1 MARTDNLNNFLT
13 DVANSIRT
21 KTGKTDKIKASSFD
35 TEIKSI
41 ETGGREPTLEEV
53 TTTITSN
60 TTTVITPSEG
70 YDGIGKAT
78 VITNVAGGSSGR
90 IPNEYQEVQY
100 IGKTSTSGSTY
111 IDTKYK
117 PTYNTKVIAKASLF
131 TGFLCGE
138 DSGWATKGFGIL
150 FRYSYFSNKYSP
162 VSITNDIHD
171 FIVSKAGFYVDD
183 VLKDSFSGAA
193 TFTADYSLH
202 IYSNNRNGSPSE
214 YGYGNIYTFKIYE
227 ADVLQRDFVPCYEKS
242 TNNIGLYDLVTQKFY
257 PTSGTGNWIK
267 GEDVIPEPQ
276 INLQNK
282 EITITKNGTTSVTYD
297 SNYDGLRQVDIT
309 TAVPGGG
316 TSVTITNGDYL
327 FYRNARVEQFSDI
340 FDLCNNLQSIYY
352 MFYGASNISTD
363 IDLSNKL
370 ASGHNHRFD
379 DLFNGASKIPSIKIN
394 VPQTT
399 STSLEQTFS
408 GCTGLTSIDFTGFN
422 FSKITNLQRTF
433 AKCNNLTTITGF
445 FDNDLTNVT
454 TLQNTF
460 DSCKKLETIDFSRQ
474 TMDKLTTMESTF
486 ANTTNAK
493 VIKFPKTTN
502 AKVTSMYTCF
512 YNDNNIET
520 LDMSGFK
527 IGAITSARGMFAS
540 ATNRDTSIEGTVE
553 IDFGDQTFPKTSGYN
568 FGILFQYNKF
578 IKRVNLNFM
587 KTLTYTQSQF
597 DYMFQGASSLVEL
610 DLTPI
615 VINKTG
621 LTTLRAIFDGCAR
634 LTNIIGIENIVPT
647 KLSGSVSI
655 QYLFRDCK
663 SLTSIDL
670 SAFDTTHVTQ
680 DSNSYYWG
688 TTAFSSMFE
697 GCESLQTLNISHFVI
712 DTSIKA
718 FQKTFYNCKSLTSL
732 ILPNMSGNKLE
743 QMYQVFYNVGTNNTD
758 CTINI
763 KDILPISNISDW
775 RYCFYGCGSKN
786 LNISSSTTAISHDN
800 IDIRYMYSNC
810 KNVLSLDLRWVKSI
824 NNAQY
829 LCDGCN
835 SLEEVDISNVHN
847 VGNDKLDY
855 AFQNCPS
862 LKTIELHHS
871 STEPLF
877 ARSNYLYGPTKMFYN
892 CTSLEVLDFRYAM
905 GDSAGSTQ
913 MSYGDNTFAE
923 CRKLRKLDLRG
934 NPGYGGLG
942 PNSSSWNSGA
952 VTAKTFLNCGADNN
966 TPTIVYVDTEGTRNN
981 IIQAANSYGCN
992 WSEENVIVVA
1002 DPEQEVDMS

>member
-13 DVANSIRT
+13 DVADSIRT

-35 TEIKSI
+35 TEIESI
-41 ETGGREPTLEEV
+41 ETGGGEPTLEEV

-78 VITNVAGGSSGR
+78 IVTNVDSSSGR
-90 IPNEYQEVQY
+90 IPSKYQEVEY
-100 IGKTSTSGSTY
+100 IGKSSATASY

-117 PTYNTKVIAKASLF
+117 PTYNTKVVATASIF
-131 TGFLCGE
+131 SGFLCGQ
-138 DSGWATKGFGIL
+138 DSGWSTSGFGIL
-150 FRYSYFSNKYSP
+150 KNYSYFSNKWSS
-162 VSITNDIHD
+162 VSITTDVHN
-171 FIVSKAGFYVDD
+171 FITSKDGYYVDD

-193 TFTADYSLH
+193 VFTGSYSLH

-227 ADVLQRDFVPCYEKS
+227 SDELQRDFVPCYEKS
-242 TNNIGLYDLVTQKFY
+242 TNNIGLYDLITKEFY
-257 PTSGTGNWIK
+257 PTSGTGTWIK
-267 GEDVIPEPQ
+267 GDDVNPTPEL
-276 INLQNK
+276 NLQDK

-297 SNYDGLRQVDIT
+297 SDYDGLGKVDIT
-309 TAVPGGG
+309 TSVAG
-316 TSVTITNGDYL
+316 TGSSITITDGNYL
-327 FYRNARVEQFSDI
+327 FYQNARVEQFSDI
-340 FDLCNNLQSIYY
+340 FDLCDNLQSIYY
-352 MFYGASNISTD
+352 MFYNASNISTAV
-363 IDLSNKL
+363 DLSDKL
-370 ASGHNHRFD
+370 ASGYDHRFD
-379 DLFNGASKIPSIKIN
+379 NAFSGASKIPSIKIN

-399 STSLEQTFS
+399 STSLSQTFS
-408 GCTGLTSIDFTGFN
+408 GCTNLTSIDLTGFN
-422 FSKITNLQRTF
+422 LNKITNLQRTF
-433 AKCNNLTTITGF
+433 ANCNNLTTIEGF
-445 FDNDLTNVT
+445 FDNDLSNVT

-460 DSCKKLETIDFSRQ
+460 DSCKKLETIDLSGQ
-474 TMDKLTTMESTF
+474 TMDKLTTMESAF

-493 VIKFPKTTN
+493 VIKFPKTTT

-527 IGAITSARGMFAS
+527 IGAITSAKCMFGS
-540 ATNRDTSIEGTVE
+540 STNRDTSIEGTVE
-553 IDFGDQTFPKTSGYN
+553 IDFGDQTFPKASGYN
-568 FGILFQYNKF
+568 FTILFQYNKF
-578 IKRVNLNFM
+578 IKKVNLNFM

-597 DYMFQGASSLVEL
+597 DFMFQGASSLVEL

-621 LTTLRAIFDGCAR
+621 LTTLRAVFDGCAR
-634 LTNIIGIENIVPT
+634 LASITTIENIVPT
-647 KLSGSVSI
+647 KLSGSYAI

-670 SAFDTTHVTQ
+670 SAFDTTYVTQ

-688 TTAFSSMFE
+688 TSGYSSMFE
-697 GCESLQTLNISHFVI
+697 GCESLQTLDISHFVI
-712 DTSIKA
+712 GTSIKA

-732 ILPNMSGNKLE
+732 TLPNMSSNTIE
-743 QMYQVFYNVGTNNTD
+743 QMYQVFYNVGVNNTD

-775 RYCFYGCGSKN
+775 RYCFYGCGSKD

-800 IDIRYMYSNC
+800 IDISYMYSNC

-824 NNAQY
+824 NNGQY
-829 LCDGCN
+829 LCDGCD
-835 SLEEVDISNVHN
+835 SLEEVDISNVYN
-847 VGNDKLDY
+847 VSYDKLNY

-862 LKTIELHHS
+862 LKTIKLHHS

-877 ARSNYLYGPTKMFYN
+877 ARNSYLYGPTNMFYK
-892 CTSLEVLDFRYAM
+892 CTNLEVLDFRYAM
-905 GDSAGSTQ
+905 GDSAGTTQ
-913 MSYGDNTFAE
+913 MSYGNNTFAE

-934 NPGYGGLG
+934 NPGYGSLG

-952 VTAKTFLNCGADNN
+952 VKAQTFLNCGADND

-992 WSEENVIVVA
+992 WSEENVIVVS
-1002 DPEQEVDMS
+1002 DPEEEVDMS